1 MFVEG
6 MTKRDV
12 EDIVNYGLIHKKYRC
27 ISKIVDSGIVYC
39 RIINVKGEEIDT
51 VFSDFDCANDIMSN
65 QSFYKAMINKFG
77 RKYYNAYKNN
87 VNSYEL

>member
-12 EDIVNYGLIHKKYRC
+12 EDIVNYGLVHKKYRC

-39 RIINVKGEEIDT
+39 RIINVKGE
-51 VFSDFDCANDIMSN
+51 
-65 QSFYKAMINKFG
+65 
-77 RKYYNAYKNN
+77 
-87 VNSYEL
+87 